1 MPDTPT
7 KIRAAEQLLY
17 ELARDLRFVPIE
29 PRTMRVHLRALELK
43 REVRAWGSAPPDEGA
58 MTAVIDEAR
67 QLSDEARRLR
77 AEVPNGEC
85 LARMS
90 PAVSSALDRRRR
102 WSTAR
107 VSRRTGTPR

>member
-7 KIRAAEQLLY
+7 KIRAVEQLLY

-29 PRTMRVHLRALELK
+29 PRTMRAHLRALELK
-43 REVRAWGSAPPDEGA
+43 REVRAWASAPPDEGA

-67 QLSDEARRLR
+67 RLSDEARRLR
-77 AEVPNGEC
+77 AEVPTGQY
-85 LARMS
+85 LARVS
-90 PAVSSALDRRRR
+90 PALTSALDRRRR

-107 VSRRTGTPR
+107 VSRRTPIPR